1 MNEYEKAESYFQR
14 LLQVLPVK
22 HADRA
27 SIYDYMGTLNMRITN
42 WKEALKNFNL
52 AYEIKKKELHSNHR
66 KIGRTLNGIG
76 NYYKVIG
83 DYFQAMIFYE
93 KALQCQNDLCAKA
106 VIQLNIGVIHSMN
119 KDYDRA
125 LKFYFEARHILEQI
139 HPCPH
144 EEIAQCQAIIGNH
157 YLTLKD
163 YNTAE
168 AYFHT
173 TFEINN
179 NDQKIQV
186 LDKALS
192 LLKKNM
198 HIQYATTA
206 NCSFMIAEYCYKQTI
221 SEKAYDH
228 AMRALEIRK
237 KIYPDD
243 HSILIETQG
252 LIDAIKSLK

>member
-173 TFEINN
+173 TFEISKRILLNGDHIRIESVKLLADLYNKRGKNRKLLIFVMNN
-179 NDQKIQV
+179 Y
-186 LDKALS
+186 LS
-192 LLKKNM
+192 MKKSRV
-198 HIQYATTA
+198 I
-206 NCSFMIAEYCYKQTI
+206 
-221 SEKAYDH
+221 
-228 AMRALEIRK
+228 
-237 KIYPDD
+237 
-243 HSILIETQG
+243 
-252 LIDAIKSLK
+252 